1 MAENEKF
8 ESKYDE
14 GWETNFKG
22 LTDAWNADWLNGAK
36 QRAGLQDQ
44 VNNLFLQNVQN
55 AQALMNQV
63 AQWGAAEQAREA
75 RNAGTWDN
83 LVFAGEVDTT
93 AQGAMGAK
101 IAADVGDAAKKAIDE
116 AIASAVVTSPPAQGT
131 TGVAQGALQTQTPI
145 ELATVLNNQITTQT
159 AILARLAQITDA
171 LAVILV
177 KVTAEEVVTK

>member
-1 MAENEKF
+1 MADEQY

-22 LTDAWNADWLNGAK
+22 LTDAWNADWLNNSK

-44 VNNLFLQNVQN
+44 VNNLFLQNVQQ

-63 AQWGAAEQAREA
+63 AQWGAQEQARGA

-83 LVFAGEVDTT
+83 LVFAGEIDTT

-131 TGVAQGALQTQTPI
+131 TGVAQGAVQADIAQVVANSNTI
-145 ELATVLNNQITTQT
+145 QT
-159 AILARLAQITDA
+159 ALLAELAQINKA

-177 KVTAEEVVTK
+177 KVTGEVVEVE

>member
-1 MAENEKF
+1 MAEEQY

-22 LTDAWNADWLNGAK
+22 LTDAWNADWLNNSK

-44 VNNLFLQNVQN
+44 VNNLFLQNVQQ

-63 AQWGAAEQAREA
+63 AQWGAQEQARGA

-83 LVFAGEVDTT
+83 LVFAGEIDTT

-131 TGVAQGALQTQTPI
+131 TGVAQGAVQADIAQVVANSNTI
-145 ELATVLNNQITTQT
+145 QT
-159 AILARLAQITDA
+159 ALLAELAQINKA

-177 KVTAEEVVTK
+177 KVTGEAVEVVA